1 MVFVYSENTNS
12 HSQNAM
18 LIQQDFITRAICEY
32 SVALYNRSW
41 TSLNN
46 ISEICLSNTI
56 SNFRQ

>member
-12 HSQNAM
+12 HSQNGM
-18 LIQQDFITRAICEY
+18 LIQQDFITRVICEY

-46 ISEICLSNTI
+46 ISEMCLSNTI